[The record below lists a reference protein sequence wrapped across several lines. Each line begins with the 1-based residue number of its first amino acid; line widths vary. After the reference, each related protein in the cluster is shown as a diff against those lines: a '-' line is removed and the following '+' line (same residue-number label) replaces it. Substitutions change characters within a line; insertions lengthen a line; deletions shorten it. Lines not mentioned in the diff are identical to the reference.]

1 MFKKVHIPGVKILNL
16 VIFIVA
22 LAMLAAANLIPM
34 PAQATG
40 ILTSLSCSLLGGSI
54 VIFIL
59 SNNIL
64 NLYNIKQLMGT
75 WGLESIYR
83 SRKEV
88 IKKLD
93 KGVKTVNR
101 ELDCII
107 FGNEQFLKSQE
118 KQLTK
123 KLGESLKV
131 RIITINPTSPYLE
144 QLESELL
151 LEPGSLKQGIEELT
165 AWLNSMKEKVKKP
178 EFLQIKYYDCLPL
191 DFYLRVDGTI
201 YTASYLNGVNP
212 DDSITYS
219 FCSQSQGYEYYLSY
233 FEKNWIKL

>member
-1 MFKKVHIPGVKILNL
+1 MFKKVQIPGVKLFNL
-16 VIFIVA
+16 IIFLAAVALLVLATFIEMPPKIGNIIISFACSMIGGSVVIF
-22 LAMLAAANLIPM
+22 M
-34 PAQATG
+34 
-40 ILTSLSCSLLGGSI
+40 
-54 VIFIL
+54 L

-64 NLYNIKQLMGT
+64 NLYNIKKLMGT

-88 IKKLD
+88 VKRLE
-93 KGVKTVNR
+93 KGVKTVNK

-107 FGNEQFLKSQE
+107 FGNETFLQSQE
-118 KQLTK
+118 KMIIK
-123 KLGESLKV
+123 RLGDSLKV
-131 RIITINPTSPYLE
+131 RVITLNPASPYLE
-144 QLESELL
+144 QLERELGLEKDL
-151 LEPGSLKQGIEELT
+151 LKESITKLT
-165 AWLNSMKEKVKKP
+165 AWIEGLKEKSKKP
-178 EFLQIKYYDCLPL
+178 EFLQLKYYDYLPL

-201 YTASYLNGVNP
+201 YTSSYLNGVNP